1 MQDFIVPYAS
11 DDGTLT
17 HDNPLYRASAFCV
30 EAGNVSGRRNNVAP
44 HYKTYMERAGFVD
57 VVERRFKWP
66 LNDWPKDSYYKELG
80 IWCRENVDMGAE
92 GMFMALFTRYLGWT
106 KEQVVVF
113 CAEVRAALRDRSVH
127 GYCSV

>member
-17 HDNPLYRASAFCV
+17 EDNPLYRASALCV
-30 EAGNVSGRRNNVAP
+30 EAGNVSGRHNNAAP
-44 HYKTYMERAGFVD
+44 YYKSYMERAGFVD

-66 LNDWPKDSYYKELG
+66 LNDWPKDPHYKELG
-80 IWCRENVDMGAE
+80 MWCRQNLDTGVE

-106 KEQVVVF
+106 KEEVLVF
-113 CAEVRAALRDRSVH
+113 CGEVRAALRDRSVH
-127 GYCSV
+127 AYCPV